1 MLVAEQEIFISR
13 PYAPTR
19 RVALGSS
26 HLPSNPSPGSG
37 GLLLSG
43 VVAHFSDRINPDM
56 IDDQLHLITELEA
69 GHRVTQPRLRH
80 RFQTD
85 RIGLQRCHHRLSVID
100 DRLLF
105 EIDDHTGTAEQH
117 VLCALYAAA
126 QLPPADR
133 RGVFAAIRVGLRWPG
148 DVDAGFAA
156 LVTGRRNGS
165 QLEALADPES
175 WARHLLGFDPD
186 GDVTRRA
193 VQLSFRRLVTAAHP
207 DQGGATVG
215 AAGRISDLSEAR
227 RVLLATTG

>member
-19 RVALGSS
+19 RVALGEST
-26 HLPSNPSPGSG
+26 LPSHPSPGAG
-37 GLLLSG
+37 GLLLAG
-43 VVAHFSDRINPDM
+43 VVAHFAGRIHPDLV
-56 IDDQLHLITELEA
+56 DDQLQLITQLEA
-69 GHRVTQPRLRH
+69 DQRITQPRLRH

-85 RIGLQRCHHRLSVID
+85 HIGLQRCHHQLLVVD
-100 DRLLF
+100 DRLRF
-105 EIDDHTGTAEQH
+105 DIDDHTGTPEQH

-126 QLPPADR
+126 QLPLADR
-133 RGVFAAIRVGLRWPG
+133 RGVFGAIRVGLRWPG

-165 QLEALADPES
+165 QLSALADPLS
-175 WARHLLGFDPD
+175 WARDLLGFEPD
-186 GDVTRRA
+186 TELTRRA
-193 VQLSFRRLVTAAHP
+193 VQVSFRQRVTEAHP
-207 DQGGATVG
+207 DHGAATVG